1 MKSVLITGA
10 KGFLGTNVSKH
21 YKGSGYR
28 TYGIG
33 HGKLSIKESK
43 EIGLDYW
50 REDDLSIKAFLEFR
64 ENFNVIIHCGG
75 GGSIGYSLDYPEEDY
90 KKTVD
95 GTIEVLEYMR
105 KYNPESHLIYPSSPA
120 VQGEH
125 PDKPIEESYV
135 GEPVSPYGRHKKIT
149 EDLCLSYSEEFGL
162 NISIA
167 RLFSVY
173 GNGLRKQLLWDACKK
188 ISKAKHEVIFWGTG
202 GETRDFIHIND
213 VLYLFDLLI
222 DVKDKFLI
230 INGGIGS
237 RCTTKHIIN
246 MIRNLI
252 NPNINIHFDN
262 KKNIGNPM
270 YYCADTQKLQN
281 YGFTP
286 SKKLEQGIKNYVD
299 WVRNLND

>member
-1 MKSVLITGA
+1 M
-10 KGFLGTNVSKH
+10 
-21 YKGSGYR
+21 
-28 TYGIG
+28 
-33 HGKLSIKESK
+33 
-43 EIGLDYW
+43 
-50 REDDLSIKAFLEFR
+50 
-64 ENFNVIIHCGG
+64 
-75 GGSIGYSLDYPEEDY
+75 
-90 KKTVD
+90 
-95 GTIEVLEYMR
+95 IEKR
-105 KYNPESHLIYPSSPA
+105 
-120 VQGEH
+120 
-125 PDKPIEESYV
+125 D
-135 GEPVSPYGRHKKIT
+135 
-149 EDLCLSYSEEFGL
+149 
-162 NISIA
+162 
-167 RLFSVY
+167 FSVY